1 MKILI
6 TGGSGFLGR
15 NLIERLKSE
24 GHDISCLDRYL
35 APFLEEYGV
44 RTIQGDIYEQVA
56 VDEAVRGM
64 DVVVHMACTTLPK
77 TSNDDP
83 YFDVLTNVGGS
94 IRLLDSAVKNNIK
107 KFVFIS
113 SGGTVYGTPK
123 EVPIKETH
131 PTNPEC
137 SYGITK
143 LTIEKYLQLYMDLKG
158 LQTCTLRLANP
169 YGKYQRYKAIQ
180 GVIPVF
186 CYKAL
191 KGEPIQIWGDGTVK
205 RDFIA
210 IEDTV
215 RAISMA
221 IDSPT
226 ATGVFNIGGGGA
238 FSLNEILDCIEQI
251 IGKKLIREYGESRP
265 FDVPISYLDISKAE
279 QILGWKPEIDVKTG
293 IGSTIEWIKSCI
305 SMK

>member
-113 SGGTVYGTPK
+113 SGGTVYGTPT
-123 EVPIKETH
+123 EVPIKEITH
-131 PTNPEC
+131 KCKFLFDNREVFATV
-137 SYGITK
+137 YGF
-143 LTIEKYLQLYMDLKG
+143 E
-158 LQTCTLRLANP
+158 
-169 YGKYQRYKAIQ
+169 
-180 GVIPVF
+180 
-186 CYKAL
+186 
-191 KGEPIQIWGDGTVK
+191 GTS
-205 RDFIA
+205 DMHF
-210 IEDTV
+210 
-215 RAISMA
+215 
-221 IDSPT
+221 
-226 ATGVFNIGGGGA
+226 ATGQ
-238 FSLNEILDCIEQI
+238 SLWEVSEI
-251 IGKKLIREYGESRP
+251 
-265 FDVPISYLDISKAE
+265 
-279 QILGWKPEIDVKTG
+279 
-293 IGSTIEWIKSCI
+293 
-305 SMK
+305 